1 MLDFTLHFRDVAVP
15 RHYSFFTL
23 SPERRDISRL
33 YILHPSSFSYESKNF
48 IFTRSPTFRPIS
60 LAIPDRSSMTRSTSA
75 LAP

>member
-1 MLDFTLHFRDVAVP
+1 MLDFTVHFSDVALLTF
-15 RHYSFFTL
+15 HAFSGKTQ
-23 SPERRDISRL
+23 
-33 YILHPSSFSYESKNF
+33 YIASLHTSSFSYESKNF